1 MIVTAQNGYLVIDN
15 DHFGVKPGALA
26 GKSGVEVGRFE
37 MFDDGDVVGQGV
49 ALKEIGIE

>member
-15 DHFGVKPGALA
+15 DHFGMKPGALA
-26 GKSGVEVGRFE
+26 GKSSVKIRGFE